1 TLYHAITNAGDR
13 KESDFVTALLRYLL
27 FPRPQRHIS
36 AMDQFV
42 PDLLKEAFHALLLD
56 GLEHDSV
63 TARSPIIDFGHR
75 VRSAQR
81 LHLADVDVQTPET
94 PGRFSLGVYLPS
106 QVLQTHGRLRHL
118 AL

>member
-13 KESDFVTALLRYLL
+13 KESYFVAALLRYLL

-36 AMDQFV
+36 ALDQFV

-56 GLEHDSV
+56 GLKRDSV

-75 VRSAQR
+75 VRAASPSCRRGRTDPRNASA
-81 LHLADVDVQTPET
+81 VQ
-94 PGRFSLGVYLPS
+94 PS
-106 QVLQTHGRLRHL
+106 PWRISSVSGP
-118 AL
+118 AN